1 MVRTLVGAVMAA
13 VLGALVGAGSLA
25 LAYRHVP
32 GVVLP
37 FGQPLPQ
44 VLTGFYGLERSGELT
59 FAWTGPQATVN
70 LPGLDRQ
77 VPWRCTIRLRGGR
90 AADVTQPTV
99 AVDIDGVPGV
109 KGLATNL
116 FEDVVIDVPTRP
128 ARDGLTVTIASAP
141 TFVPGP
147 NDKRELG
154 VQVDHVFCAPADGVA
169 LPPRQALVAAATA
182 AASFAVAFLVLGAPW
197 WLALV
202 AASVVGGAQA
212 LAVATGAA
220 LYTRYLDRL
229 PWFAVLTSWSAVL
242 LVGSIAWRAGRSPM
256 PATRFVV
263 AYSSVALYL
272 LLLALLHPS
281 KAVVD
286 ALFHAHRLEWV
297 HSGRYLFTQPMPD
310 GVAFPYAIAL
320 YVVSLPWMALTR
332 DHVTL
337 LRVVVCTAHILAGL
351 LLYVAIV
358 RRLRDPLAG
367 ALAVVLW
374 SLVPTW
380 FLVVGNAN
388 LTSAFGQSAAT
399 ATLLSAT
406 IWPLGPRD
414 YYQGVGLFAIAALAQ
429 LSHVG
434 TFPQLLGA
442 MLALAVA
449 YRVVGGAELRAP
461 GLWIGGMALAA
472 AVFSVLIYYG
482 HFGQVYGALGK
493 VSGRGTTVNGRGPE
507 AVVPVPGLV
516 RRGGPTPSTAVR
528 AVTGADVGLEAVG
541 WPLVSLALI
550 GAVRLASI
558 ESRNRLTLVVLA
570 LSAASAAFL
579 AGAMLMPV
587 EDRFYKYNVEF
598 IGRVFFAGYPAVVIL
613 AAAGAAWCWRA
624 GRLGQTASALLV
636 TAAVW
641 VGARSWWNWIG

>member
-1 MVRTLVGAVMAA
+1 MVRILVGAVMAA
-13 VLGALVGAGSLA
+13 VLGALVGAGSLV

-37 FGQPLPQ
+37 LGQPLPQ

-99 AVDIDGVPGV
+99 AVDIDGVSGV
-109 KGLATNL
+109 RALATNL

-141 TFVPGP
+141 TFVPGA
-147 NDKRELG
+147 NDRRELG
-154 VQVDHVFCAPADGVA
+154 VQVDHVFCVPADGVA

-202 AASVVGGAQA
+202 AASGVGGAQA
-212 LAVATGAA
+212 LALATGAA
-220 LYTRYLDRL
+220 PYTRYLDRL
-229 PWFAVLTSWSAVL
+229 PWFAVLTSCSAVL
-242 LVGSIAWRAGRSPM
+242 IVGSITWRAGRSPS

-272 LLLALLHPS
+272 LFLALLHPS

-414 YYQGVGLFAIAALAQ
+414 YQQGVGLFAIAALAQ

-449 YRVVGGAELRAP
+449 YRVVGGVELRAP
-461 GLWIGGMALAA
+461 ALWIGGMALAA
-472 AVFSVLIYYG
+472 AVFSVVIYYG
-482 HFGQVYGALGK
+482 HFGEVYGALGK
-493 VSGRGTTVNGRGPE
+493 VSGRGTTVTGRGPE
-507 AVVPVPGLV
+507 AVAHLPGFV

-541 WPLVSLALI
+541 WPLMSLALI

-570 LSAASAAFL
+570 WSAASAAFL

-624 GRLGQTASALLV
+624 GRLGQAASAVLV

>member
-1 MVRTLVGAVMAA
+1 M
-13 VLGALVGAGSLA
+13 
-25 LAYRHVP
+25 
-32 GVVLP
+32 
-37 FGQPLPQ
+37 
-44 VLTGFYGLERSGELT
+44 
-59 FAWTGPQATVN
+59 
-70 LPGLDRQ
+70 
-77 VPWRCTIRLRGGR
+77 
-90 AADVTQPTV
+90 
-99 AVDIDGVPGV
+99 
-109 KGLATNL
+109 
-116 FEDVVIDVPTRP
+116 
-128 ARDGLTVTIASAP
+128 
-141 TFVPGP
+141 
-147 NDKRELG
+147 
-154 VQVDHVFCAPADGVA
+154 
-169 LPPRQALVAAATA
+169 
-182 AASFAVAFLVLGAPW
+182 
-197 WLALV
+197 
-202 AASVVGGAQA
+202 
-212 LAVATGAA
+212 
-220 LYTRYLDRL
+220 
-229 PWFAVLTSWSAVL
+229 
-242 LVGSIAWRAGRSPM
+242 VGSIAWRAGRFPS

-263 AYSSVALYL
+263 VYSSVALYL

-414 YYQGVGLFAIAALAQ
+414 YRQGVGLFAIAALAQ

-449 YRVVGGAELRAP
+449 YRVVGGVELRAP
-461 GLWIGGMALAA
+461 ALWIRRHG
-472 AVFSVLIYYG
+472 
-482 HFGQVYGALGK
+482 
-493 VSGRGTTVNGRGPE
+493 SGRGRIFSWSSTT
-507 AVVPVPGLV
+507 ATLV
-516 RRGGPTPSTAVR
+516 RST
-528 AVTGADVGLEAVG
+528 EH
-541 WPLVSLALI
+541 S
-550 GAVRLASI
+550 
-558 ESRNRLTLVVLA
+558 
-570 LSAASAAFL
+570 
-579 AGAMLMPV
+579 
-587 EDRFYKYNVEF
+587 
-598 IGRVFFAGYPAVVIL
+598 
-613 AAAGAAWCWRA
+613 
-624 GRLGQTASALLV
+624 
-636 TAAVW
+636 
-641 VGARSWWNWIG
+641 ARSVGVAPP